1 MGVLDELQG
10 VLKQYQSGQAPA
22 PAAVAQHFDQVAQ
35 SAPQSTMAAA
45 ISHALSSDQTP
56 PLGQMVSSLF
66 NQATPDQKAGMVNRL
81 LTAIG
86 PTAAGALTSSGVLAG
101 ITGTTATAA
110 QAQALS
116 PDAVKQLADQAQRAD
131 GTVVDKL
138 GSFYAQHPTLV
149 KSLGAGALALMM
161 SHMSRRT

>member
-1 MGVLDELQG
+1 MAVLDALQD
-10 VLKQYQSGQAPA
+10 VLKQYQGGQTPA

-45 ISHALSSDQTP
+45 ISHALSSNQTP

-66 NQATPDQKAGMVNRL
+66 NQATPDQKTGMVNHL
-81 LTAIG
+81 LAAIG
-86 PTAAGALTSSGVLAG
+86 PAAAATLGGGALAG
-101 ITGTTATAA
+101 LVGGTATPA
-110 QAQALS
+110 QAQALT
-116 PDAVKQLADQAQRAD
+116 PDAVKQLAEKAQSAD

-161 SHMSRRT
+161 SHMSKRT

>member
-10 VLKQYQSGQAPA
+10 VLQQYQSGQTPA
-22 PAAVAQHFDQVAQ
+22 PGAVAQHFDQVAQ
-35 SAPQSTMAAA
+35 AAPQSTMAAA
-45 ISHALSSDQTP
+45 ISHALSSNQTP
-56 PLGQMVSSLF
+56 PLGTMVSSLF
-66 NQATPDQKAGMVNRL
+66 NQATPDQKAGMVNHL

-101 ITGTTATAA
+101 ITGATATPA

-131 GTVVDKL
+131 GSVVDKL

-161 SHMSRRT
+161 SHMSKRA